1 MFPQLTALLA
11 RKPIILQLL
20 RFACIGALN
29 TAVDFVI
36 LNLLTNYLH
45 IDAGSK
51 LLAYVNVVGVTVAIV
66 QSYYW
71 NKYWAFAADSSVS
84 VLKHF
89 FGMVLVGGLGFC
101 TFIAAILPSV
111 TEVLADPAHR
121 IPVLSSLVGIHS
133 AHPVSVL
140 TGGALYY
147 GVVLLLFFLLQIII
161 GVNIGFHK
169 PSEGGVSTEF
179 GKFILVSVIGV
190 VINSLVLAGLA
201 AVILHAA
208 PSLAASFVKN
218 VAKLIAV
225 FVSLAWNFV
234 GYKLFVFKR

>member
-1 MFPQLTALLA
+1 MFPQLTALLS

-51 LLAYVNVVGVTVAIV
+51 LLAYVNVVGVTVAII

-71 NKYWAFAADSSVS
+71 NKYWAFAADSTVS

-89 FGMVLVGGLGFC
+89 FGMVLVGGLGAC
-101 TFIAAILPSV
+101 TFIAAILPSL
-111 TEVLADPAHR
+111 TEVLADPTHR
-121 IPVLSSLVGIHS
+121 IPVLSTLVGVHS
-133 AHPVSVL
+133 SHPVAVI
-140 TGGALYY
+140 TGSGLYY

-169 PSEGGVSTEF
+169 PTEGAVSTEF
-179 GKFILVSVIGV
+179 GKFIFVSIIGV
-190 VINSLVLAGLA
+190 IINSIVLAGLA
-201 AVILHAA
+201 ALILHAT
-208 PSLAASFVKN
+208 PSLAPSFVKN
-218 VAKLIAV
+218 VAKLAAV
-225 FVSLAWNFV
+225 FISLAWNFI